1 MGITSL
7 SFRKRWGYVNG
18 GDGVGGQRI
27 LNGKVQIVITHAL
40 MDLFGTFPP
49 NRSIMRQFFM
59 FKTAKEM
66 VGCVE
71 YQFPIS
77 LSIPGLFVDSKYLHR
92 PYV

>member
-1 MGITSL
+1 
-7 SFRKRWGYVNG
+7 
-18 GDGVGGQRI
+18 
-27 LNGKVQIVITHAL
+27 
-40 MDLFGTFPP
+40 
-49 NRSIMRQFFM
+49 MRQFFM